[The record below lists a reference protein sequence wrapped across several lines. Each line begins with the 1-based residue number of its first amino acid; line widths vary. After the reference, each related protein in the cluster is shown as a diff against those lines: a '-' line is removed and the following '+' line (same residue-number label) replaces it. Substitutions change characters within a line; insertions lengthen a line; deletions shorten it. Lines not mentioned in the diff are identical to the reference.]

1 MHFSLSCSSFHL
13 ATREMTIK
21 LSLVCPPKLFT
32 ELVWVFL
39 SNCAYVLESS
49 HSQKKEHIR
58 QFAVRYP
65 LFRKGSEKVFGNVTE
80 NLLTF
85 FTVTSNL
92 FCLDVGY
99 CPGKRIFL

>member
-1 MHFSLSCSSFHL
+1 MPMYWKAAIPRKWNILDSMQS
-13 ATREMTIK
+13 
-21 LSLVCPPKLFT
+21 
-32 ELVWVFL
+32 
-39 SNCAYVLESS
+39 
-49 HSQKKEHIR
+49 

-85 FTVTSNL
+85 FTVTSDL

-99 CPGKRIFL
+99 CAGKKIFL